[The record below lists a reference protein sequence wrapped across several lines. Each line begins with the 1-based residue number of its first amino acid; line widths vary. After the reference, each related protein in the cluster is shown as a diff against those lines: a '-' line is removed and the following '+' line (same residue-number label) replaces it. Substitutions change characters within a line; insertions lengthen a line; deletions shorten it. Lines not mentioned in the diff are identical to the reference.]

1 MTETINPP
9 GPPAEQPSLRAPL
22 RTPSF
27 RNLWAAQ
34 SFSLLG
40 DGFST
45 VAFAWITLTL
55 TRSSLALG
63 VVLACQ
69 AVPRALLTLL
79 GGALSDRMS
88 ARHLMMFSSLLRCA
102 LMAGVAAAGFT
113 HLLNLWMLFAAA
125 ALFGAVDAFFQPA
138 RSSVLPSVV
147 EPEQLEP
154 ANALLSVGSRV
165 ASVLGPA
172 IGGIVVAATD
182 PSAAFAVDSCCFA
195 LVALFVGR
203 ATRRVAAPAARTGAD
218 TAEESLGGRIR
229 AGLVYV
235 FSDPRIRAMV
245 AIDTAVTFCYAGP
258 FTVGFASLAKFR
270 LHGGAS
276 SLGLLDGAL
285 AAGAIVGA
293 LLGGA
298 TRRHL
303 RVGLLISAL
312 TGWLG
317 AGMLALGVLGNLA
330 EAVGVVLLMGLGI
343 GFQGVFGVSWIQ
355 RNIRGEILGRVISV
369 DMVAGYIAAPVSLVL
384 CGALAKSHLGAMF
397 AATAAVLIVTGAAT
411 LCSKPV
417 VTMT

>member
-1 MTETINPP
+1 MTETITPP
-9 GPPAEQPSLRAPL
+9 VPLAERPSLRVPL

-55 TRSSLALG
+55 THSSLALG

-79 GGALSDRMS
+79 GGALSDRVS

-172 IGGIVVAATD
+172 VGGIVVAATD
-182 PSAAFAVDSCCFA
+182 PSTAFAVDSCCFA
-195 LVALFVGR
+195 LVALFAGR
-203 ATRRVAAPAARTGAD
+203 ATRRITAPAAGTGAD
-218 TAEESLGGRIR
+218 TAKESLGDRIR

-270 LHGGAS
+270 FHGGAT

-317 AGMLALGVLGNLA
+317 AGMLALGMLGNLA

-369 DMVAGYIAAPVSLVL
+369 DMVAGYIAAPASLVL
-384 CGALAKSHLGAMF
+384 CGALAKSHPGAMF

-417 VTMT
+417 VTMA